1 MNPNPQKSP
10 NAETEEKLLQFWH
23 DNNVFEKSMNRSA
36 EDAPMGEFNFFE
48 GPPTANGRPGIH
60 HVEARSFKDIIPR
73 YKTMCGFSVR
83 RKAGWDT
90 HGLPVELQVEKQ
102 LGFKSKKDIEAYG
115 VAAFNQQCKESVW
128 TYKEEWEKLTE
139 RMGFWLDIK
148 DPYVTY
154 KNSYIEAI
162 WSIIKRADE
171 RGHLYKD
178 FRVGPWCTRC
188 QTGLASHELNQ
199 PGAYKDV
206 KDLSV
211 YVKFSLLADQKFKVF
226 LKEWNPPMGHD
237 GNLDYVEEKDFVIKK
252 KVHLVAWTTTPWTLP
267 GNVALAVKE
276 DQTYKILF
284 SKENDDY
291 LVVDRNS
298 YARSGRTE
306 GFPGY
311 EVETETLG
319 KNLVGLSYEPLY
331 PFLLDLLPEHQHAK
345 RDNAYKVYPA
355 DFVTTTDG
363 TGIVHTAVMYGAD
376 DFELGTKYEL
386 PKFHTVNEE
395 GKFIEG
401 CDTDTLKLSG
411 RYVKESD
418 ENGKPTL
425 AVDIIND
432 LTARGLLFKKENHLH
447 SYPHCW
453 RCDTPLLYYAR
464 TSWYFNMSKLRQQML
479 DANQKINWEP
489 DHIKDGRF
497 GEWLDGIKDWAI
509 SRDRFWGT
517 PLPVWE
523 TGDKKHRV
531 VIGGINDIRQH
542 AKKSGNTYKAMR
554 HGQAHSNISHTWD
567 CGHDPENHLTEE
579 GVAQVTESAQKLK
592 NEKIDLIVASPFL
605 RTKETLE
612 IVARELGL
620 SPDQIV
626 FDARLTEWN
635 VGTDYDRK
643 SLEAFFEARNNWHDR
658 YRYEA
663 PGGESFAAVTKRVGE
678 CLYELEQKYE
688 GKNILLVAHGSS
700 IRALEM
706 VTEGFTFEELL
717 RRPAKDSVYKN
728 AEFKMLD
735 FVPLPHNEH
744 FELDFHKPYIDGVEF
759 EYSHA
764 GTGDASGEV
773 VREKLYRTPEVMDV
787 WFDSGSMPM
796 AQDHV
801 LGEPMNFDPK
811 PADYIAEGVD
821 QTRGWFYTMHA
832 IANMLHDEPT
842 VAYKNAI
849 CMGLL
854 MDANGVKMSKSRG
867 NIVEP
872 WEMFNKYG
880 ADVVRFWFYSV
891 NQPGDAK
898 NFDEKSLDEVNKK
911 VFNLLR
917 NVTSFYEMYSGEMG
931 DAGAAGEA
939 AINPQG
945 SANVLDQW
953 ILALLAQLV
962 ATVSDGLDQYQV
974 LEPARAIREFVGELS
989 QWYIRRS
996 RDRFKSDDADD
1007 RRAALATTR
1016 YVLCELAKVMAP
1028 FTPFVSEEIFQKVK
1042 GAGAHE
1048 SVHLESFPAKMP
1060 LSPDVVSTMQ
1070 VVRDVVTLGL
1080 EARAKANIK
1089 VRQPLQ
1095 RLTVATEGLSE
1106 EYLEI
1111 VKDELNVKEV
1121 IMDASLERGAVSL
1134 DTVITDDLR
1143 DEGIVRELMRAIQE
1157 RRKEEGFVP
1166 DDRPVLV
1173 LSTNAAG
1180 QSIVE
1185 SFKGEMAR
1193 KTGLGSIAVLA
1204 DYQAGAAIDAGDDA
1218 VPFTFI
1224 LQR

>member
-1 MNPNPQKSP
+1 MNPTPKKSP
-10 NAETEEKLLQFWH
+10 NAETEEKLLQFWR
-23 DNNVFEKSMNRSA
+23 DNQIFEKSMNRSA

-73 YKTMCGFSVR
+73 YKTMRGFSVR

-211 YVKFSLLADQKFKVF
+211 YVKFKLKGERFKGLEGDVYLL
-226 LKEWNPPMGHD
+226 
-237 GNLDYVEEKDFVIKK
+237 
-252 KVHLVAWTTTPWTLP
+252 AWTTTPWTLP
-267 GNVALAVKE
+267 GNVGLAVGGNVEYVAVKSEGQTLILAKE
-276 DQTYKILF
+276 LVKILP
-284 SKENDDY
+284 
-291 LVVDRNS
+291 
-298 YARSGRTE
+298 E
-306 GFPGY
+306 GF
-311 EVETETLG
+311 EVVSEFVG
-319 KNLVGLSYEPLY
+319 SDLVGLSYEPLY

-489 DHIKDGRF
+489 DHIKEGRF

-531 VIGGINDIRQH
+531 VIGGINDIRQY
-542 AKKSGNTYKAMR
+542 AKKSGNTYKVMR
-554 HGQAHSNISHTWD
+554 HGQAHSNVTHTWD

-579 GVAQVTESAQKLK
+579 GIAQVTESAQKLK
-592 NEKIDLIVASPFL
+592 QEKVDLIVASPFL

-626 FDARLTEWN
+626 FDTRLTEWN

-643 SLEAFFEARNNWHDR
+643 SLDTFFEARNNWHDR

-678 CLYELEQKYE
+678 CLYELEQKHE

-717 RRPAKDSVYKN
+717 KRPAKDAVYKN
-728 AEFKMLD
+728 AEFKTLN
-735 FVPLPHNEH
+735 FVPLPHNEY

-773 VREKLYRTPEVMDV
+773 VSEKLYRTPEVMDV

-872 WEMFNKYG
+872 WEMFNRYG

-931 DAGAAGEA
+931 HAGVADGMML
-939 AINPQG
+939 NPQG
-945 SANVLDQW
+945 STNVLDQW

-996 RDRFKSDDADD
+996 RDRFKSDDAGD

-1028 FTPFVSEEIFQKVK
+1028 FTPFVSEETFQKVK

-1060 LSPDVVSTMQ
+1060 LSPDVVSAMQ
-1070 VVRDVVTLGL
+1070 IVREVVTLGL

-1095 RLTVATEGLSE
+1095 RLTVAAEGLSE

-1121 IMDASLERGAVSL
+1121 VMDASFEQGAVLL
-1134 DTVITDDLR
+1134 DTVITDALR

-1166 DDRPVLV
+1166 DDRPVLA

-1185 SFKGEMAR
+1185 SFKDEIAR
-1193 KTGLGSIAVLA
+1193 KTGLGGISVAA
-1204 DYQAGAAIDAGDDA
+1204 DYQAGAKIDAGDDA
-1218 VPFTFI
+1218 VPFAFA
-1224 LQR
+1224 LQK